1 MKNIDITKQNLKINE
16 IDEDQRKDL
25 FKKFTDAGGQV
36 IDERNTKKNLSINRE
51 KQKEHQRR
59 LDKHYSDKK
68 SYKEKNHSGRSDK
81 DSSRSDS
88 NAPTSSI
95 FGKFKIRLRLK
106 LLGITGFSTLFF
118 KKSFFKKFVNYYNP
132 ALITIHMIYLALFKK
147 NPQTGNKII
156 NALDKISPKYY
167 ELIEMTG
174 ELNDQYLIE
183 QILENF
189 KKYPNMRH
197 PVSELQEPLIGL
209 FRTIYILK
217 PYENAIYNAFER
229 AIGINSIDAAKG
241 DWSFKNKDLRN
252 SLFFIFEKLYPR
264 LHTLFCHYQGIL
276 YDETD
281 KEIENILSIAPREKP
296 GTRIKKNVQSPV
308 QIEEKAEEKPASEK
322 EKEPL
327 KIDNSVKEGLTLM
340 YQLNNKELRFKYD
353 KKHEFGLLNDTDK
366 VLLTYL
372 LFKEF
377 ENEYSFI
384 LTTNKIRYNIDYS
397 TSIKIDYRT
406 KMQDMFNKLNKFQ
419 DAFKDYYEI
428 HQEYDKNYNEKP
440 ANNNQYIAY
449 SKKLDEIVDKRSL
462 AGITY
467 RGIIKKFM
475 DDLAAELSILINDIN
490 SEQNYVANPQDVL
503 EFNQAIEG
511 EKKLNKKK
519 VYEAIITLYNFAS
532 AFSYRIGPGGDLA
545 GKLELDEDET
555 PIDPEDESHAEINAD
570 ESKKSILDELDDLV

>member
-1 MKNIDITKQNLKINE
+1 
-16 IDEDQRKDL
+16 
-25 FKKFTDAGGQV
+25 
-36 IDERNTKKNLSINRE
+36 
-51 KQKEHQRR
+51 
-59 LDKHYSDKK
+59 
-68 SYKEKNHSGRSDK
+68 
-81 DSSRSDS
+81 
-88 NAPTSSI
+88 
-95 FGKFKIRLRLK
+95 
-106 LLGITGFSTLFF
+106 
-118 KKSFFKKFVNYYNP
+118 
-132 ALITIHMIYLALFKK
+132 
-147 NPQTGNKII
+147 
-156 NALDKISPKYY
+156 
-167 ELIEMTG
+167 
-174 ELNDQYLIE
+174 
-183 QILENF
+183 
-189 KKYPNMRH
+189 
-197 PVSELQEPLIGL
+197 
-209 FRTIYILK
+209 
-217 PYENAIYNAFER
+217 
-229 AIGINSIDAAKG
+229 
-241 DWSFKNKDLRN
+241 
-252 SLFFIFEKLYPR
+252 
-264 LHTLFCHYQGIL
+264 
-276 YDETD
+276 
-281 KEIENILSIAPREKP
+281 
-296 GTRIKKNVQSPV
+296 
-308 QIEEKAEEKPASEK
+308 
-322 EKEPL
+322 EPL

-449 SKKLDEIVDKRSL
+449 SKKLDEIADKRSL

-475 DDLAAELSILINDIN
+475 EDLAAELSILINDIN

-532 AFSYRIGPGGDLA
+532 AFSYRVSPGGDLA
-545 GKLELDEDET
+545 GKLELDGDET
-555 PIDPEDESHAEINAD
+555 LIDLEDESHSEINDD